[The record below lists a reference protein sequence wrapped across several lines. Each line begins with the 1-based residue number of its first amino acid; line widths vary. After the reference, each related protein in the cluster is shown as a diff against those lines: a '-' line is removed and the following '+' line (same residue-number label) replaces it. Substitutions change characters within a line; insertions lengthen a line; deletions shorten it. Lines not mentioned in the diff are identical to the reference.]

1 MNWSRTLLAL
11 LALMALAVSS
21 VGQESAAPED
31 EAIPAAPPFETPPP
45 PAETLPAPAETPPAP
60 AETPPAPA
68 ETLRLDELFIP
79 SEEIDADEEVVFP
92 VSI

>member
-1 MNWSRTLLAL
+1 MNWSRILLTL
-11 LALMALAVSS
+11 LALMALSVSS

-31 EAIPAAPPFETPPP
+31 EAVPAAPPAETPPP
-45 PAETLPAPAETPPAP
+45 PAETPPS
-60 AETPPAPA
+60 PA

-79 SEEIDADEEVVFP
+79 SEEINADEEVIFP

>member
-11 LALMALAVSS
+11 LALMALSVSS

-31 EAIPAAPPFETPPP
+31 EAVPAAPPAEAPPP
-45 PAETLPAPAETPPAP
+45 PADTPPP
-60 AETPPAPA
+60 PA

-79 SEEIDADEEVVFP
+79 SEEINADEEVIFP

>member
-1 MNWSRTLLAL
+1 MNWSRTLLTL
-11 LALMALAVSS
+11 LALMALSVSS

-31 EAIPAAPPFETPPP
+31 EAVPAALPAEAPPP
-45 PAETLPAPAETPPAP
+45 PAETPPP
-60 AETPPAPA
+60 PA

-79 SEEIDADEEVVFP
+79 SEEIDADEEVIFP

>member
-1 MNWSRTLLAL
+1 MNWSRTLLTL
-11 LALMALAVSS
+11 LALMALSVSS

-31 EAIPAAPPFETPPP
+31 EAVPAAPPAETPPP
-45 PAETLPAPAETPPAP
+45 PAETPPP
-60 AETPPAPA
+60 PA

-79 SEEIDADEEVVFP
+79 SEEIDADEEVIFP

>member
-1 MNWSRTLLAL
+1 MNWSRTLLTL
-11 LALMALAVSS
+11 LALMALSVSS

-31 EAIPAAPPFETPPP
+31 EAVPAAPPAEAPPP
-45 PAETLPAPAETPPAP
+45 PAETPPP
-60 AETPPAPA
+60 PA

-79 SEEIDADEEVVFP
+79 SEEIDADEEVIFP